1 MSKLAITNI
10 IAPSEK
16 EPFLAPFRFQITLD
30 VQAPLIHPLT
40 LMVTYVGCAENS
52 KYDQTLEQIEVTID
66 DKGSQ
71 FCEIVTN
78 PVNPSLIPSIE
89 DLLGPTVIILSAIYK
104 EKEFFR
110 CSYFINNS
118 YQGNEY
124 QLQQQNID
132 LTLVDRI
139 VLVDQPRVHYS
150 EIDWNDEADQFL
162 QSQLNF
168 FNPAEI
174 SKTKQDVD
182 ALMNNYQDAL
192 QVNHNSFLGRFT

>member
-1 MSKLAITNI
+1 MSKLSITNI
-10 IAPSEK
+10 IAPSEP
-16 EPFLAPFRFQITLD
+16 ELFLSPFRFQITLD
-30 VQAPLIHPLT
+30 VQAPLLQPLT

-66 DKGSQ
+66 EKGSQ
-71 FCEIVTN
+71 FCEIKTN
-78 PVNPSLIPSIE
+78 PVNPNLIPTIE

-118 YQGNEY
+118 YEGNEL
-124 QLQQQNID
+124 QLQNQNLD
-132 LTLVDRI
+132 LALVSRI
-139 VLVDQPRVHYS
+139 VLVDQPRVHYT
-150 EIDWNDEADQFL
+150 EIDWNDETDHFL
-162 QSQLNF
+162 QTQLNF

-182 ALMNNYQDAL
+182 LLMNNYQNAL
-192 QVNHNSFLGRFT
+192 QVNHNSFLGRFA